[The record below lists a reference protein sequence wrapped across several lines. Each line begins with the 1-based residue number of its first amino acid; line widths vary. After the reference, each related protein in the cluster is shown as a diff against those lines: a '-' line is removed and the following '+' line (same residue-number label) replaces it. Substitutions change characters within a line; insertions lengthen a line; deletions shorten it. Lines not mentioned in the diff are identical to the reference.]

1 MSRSTAGDDSGARH
15 ASDSGRFHGGRELSR
30 TPDDYLRMR
39 CHDVRASLS
48 AGLDGEVPALPPDVV
63 DHHLADCAGCRRW
76 SEEVASL
83 HRTLRVQPAGDEPD
97 HTDAILAAL
106 PRRRPVVDDRVKA
119 LRLVTLVIAVV
130 QLVASLPLLFASDTM
145 VMGGHVMDDG
155 HLERHIG
162 VFAVAMAV
170 GLFVV
175 VWRPERARAMLP
187 ILGVLVA
194 GLVWSCFGD
203 IWSGR
208 PVPGNLLAH
217 GADVAGFAAVWL
229 LARTGGDTDRARRHR
244 ALFG

>member
-1 MSRSTAGDDSGARH
+1 M
-15 ASDSGRFHGGRELSR
+15 GGNFPA

-162 VFAVAMAV
+162 VFALAMAV

-175 VWRPERARAMLP
+175 AWRPERARAMLP

>member
-1 MSRSTAGDDSGARH
+1 MAPVTRATAGGN
-15 ASDSGRFHGGRELSR
+15 FPV
-30 TPDDYLRMR
+30 TPDDYLSMR
-39 CHDVRASLS
+39 CPDVRASLS

-63 DHHLADCAGCRRW
+63 EHHLGECAGCRRW
-76 SEEVASL
+76 SEEVSSL
-83 HRTLRVQPAGDEPD
+83 HRTLRVRPAAEEPD

-106 PRRRPVVDDRVKA
+106 PRRRPAVDDRVRA

-162 VFAVAMAV
+162 VFALAMAV

-175 VWRPERARAMLP
+175 AWRPERARAMLP

-229 LARTGGDTDRARRHR
+229 LARTGGDHERARRHR
-244 ALFG
+244 ALLG